1 MDKLVKWF
9 DLERFGAAIRVIP
22 ESPLRGIATTCLEIT
37 DRKLYEASYGFT
49 SDIAPDRQR
58 EMAAQWSKASRA
70 LGFGASTVL
79 AKDDAGV
86 AQQMRFHSMRTQY
99 SMSELRALFPMLEAS
114 DLRDM
119 PVADIA
125 LNISHEVELSGEWQ
139 AFASKVLAK
148 DAVGVWTPLKNP
160 YAKPYADSLKV
171 TEIDPNPER
180 RPFALLEDNNVSRY
194 SGLPAKLDGADYK
207 ANALIPYYASL
218 EAATADGWEKSQLQQ
233 VDMPYVLPLWVTEA
247 GKVIGLRD
255 VRFAP
260 EIMDL
265 PPESYFKAADS
276 GLIIGAI
283 REAEEVSK
291 AVAAEIARWEAWGNE
306 PASLEGPDHLWGSI
320 TRIVSA
326 VEELRQR
333 HPRVSTAVKLLAD
346 GEEASRGGSFR
357 AKPLQALRSD
367 DMAQLVHAAGR
378 FVHLDESAR
387 DALELNLVGLLERSH
402 KLIAERATGDARDR
416 LRHVAESVQVV
427 SDGVDQPKTKHVDA
441 GEKIGGARKD
451 YAKRSLVREDLDS
464 MNDMERAALVTKK
477 NVWPPLNYAAMRDD
491 GVSAQAAVCMKL
503 LKDKLETAP
512 VRSGRHE
519 YLRSGSNFEADYI
532 EAVEV
537 VRDAVAGVRTVDDF
551 IVAMAQL
558 CDRGRTLPNGQ
569 QSTYVSGGTALQIQ
583 WGREV
588 SRAIYDSSEGML
600 GSRFSV
606 ELRRKIGRFGAD
618 ATADQQWSSL
628 IKPKREKTDAEV
640 EAGREKAE
648 QERELHRPH
657 LDKVVRE
664 GTDWRSGRDI
674 TADDLIEHFGFRAVE
689 FGNWLPQDERQQ
701 VLNMAF
707 DSFCD
712 LAQALDIP
720 PKGLSLD
727 SDLAIAFGSRGSGG
741 KSAALAHFE
750 PARMVI
756 NLTRMRGAG
765 SVAHEWW
772 HALDFHLGAKKGF
785 ASVQHAKTNS
795 VMGLLTQAM
804 KLRPAVGEE
813 VVRMATAGAL
823 KGQDYAASWVPSV
836 GVEGR
841 QKVKAAM
848 AATYE
853 KAHATFYESAGQR
866 IRDNNNIVDRSMVE
880 PGLID
885 LTYNEMVATV
895 NKVSEGGKIPK
906 KHRDNITNL
915 LIFSLNNLSRSVTA
929 EYAIANSI
937 HLAENFVGGANRL
950 PTDFAKEADK
960 LDKSK
965 SEPYWAT
972 TEEMLARAGAA
983 YVYDKLEA
991 FGVRSDYLVF
1001 GADEERY
1008 AEHPIGNPNPT
1019 GSDREIIGE
1028 HFNKLVNQYR
1038 LKCLLENEAVS
1049 ALEP

>member
-1 MDKLVKWF
+1 MEKLVKWF

-37 DRKLYEASYGFT
+37 DRKRYEASYGFT

-70 LGFGASTVL
+70 LGFGSPTVL
-79 AKDDAGV
+79 NQDDSGV

-114 DLRDM
+114 DLKDM

-125 LNISHEVELSGEWQ
+125 LNVSHEVELSAEWQ
-139 AFASKVLAK
+139 TFANKVLAK
-148 DAVGVWTPLKNP
+148 DAVAVWTPLKNP
-160 YAKPYADSLKV
+160 YEKPYADSLKV
-171 TEIDPNPER
+171 TDIDPNPER
-180 RPFALLEDNNVSRY
+180 KPFALLEDNNVSRY
-194 SGLPAKLDGADYK
+194 YGLPAKLDAANYK

-218 EAATADGWEKSQLQQ
+218 EAATADGWEKTQLQQ

-283 REAEEVSK
+283 REAEEVAK
-291 AVAAEIARWEAWGNE
+291 AVSAEIVRWEAWGND

-320 TRIVSA
+320 TRIVSV
-326 VEELRQR
+326 VEELRQH
-333 HPRVSTAVKLLAD
+333 HPRVSPAVKLLAD
-346 GEEASRGGSFR
+346 GDEASRGGSFR
-357 AKPLQALRSD
+357 AKPLQALRAD
-367 DMAQLVHAAGR
+367 DMAQLVSAAGR
-378 FVHLDESAR
+378 FVPLDDAASLVLESH
-387 DALELNLVGLLERSH
+387 LVGLLERSH
-402 KLIAERATGDARDR
+402 KLIADRATGDARDR
-416 LRHVAESVQVV
+416 LRNVAESVQIA
-427 SDGVDQPKTKHVDA
+427 SEAVDQPKTKHVDT
-441 GEKIGGARKD
+441 GQKIGGARKD
-451 YAKRSLVREDLDS
+451 YAKRSMVREDLDS

-477 NVWPPLNYAAMRDD
+477 NVWPALNYVALRAD

-512 VRSGRHE
+512 VRTGRHE

-537 VRDAVAGVRTVDDF
+537 VRDAVSGVRTVDDF
-551 IVAMAQL
+551 IVAMGQL
-558 CDRGRTLPNGQ
+558 YERGRTLPNGQ
-569 QSTYVSGGTALQIQ
+569 QSTYVSGGTPLQIQ

-606 ELRRKIGRFGAD
+606 ELRRKIGRFGPD

-628 IKPKREKTDAEV
+628 IKPKREKTDAEL

-657 LDKVVRE
+657 LDKVKRE
-664 GTDWRSGRDI
+664 GADWRSGRDI
-674 TADDLIEHFGFRAVE
+674 IADDLIEHFGFRAVE

-727 SDLAIAFGSRGSGG
+727 SELAIAFGSRGSGG

-756 NLTRMRGAG
+756 NLTRLRGAG

-785 ASVQHAKTNS
+785 ASVQHARTNS
-795 VMGLLTQAM
+795 VMGELTQAM
-804 KLRPAVGEE
+804 KLRPAEAEE
-813 VVRMATAGAL
+813 VVKMATAGAN

-841 QKVKAAM
+841 HKVKAAM

-853 KAHATFYESAGQR
+853 KAYATFYENAGQC
-866 IRDNNNIVDRSMVE
+866 IRANNNIVDRSMVE

-885 LTYNEMVATV
+885 RTYNEMIATV
-895 NKVSEGGKIPK
+895 NEVSEGGKIPK

-929 EYAIANSI
+929 EYAIAHAIPLGES
-937 HLAENFVGGANRL
+937 FVGGAHRL
-950 PTDFAKEADK
+950 PTNFAKEADK

-972 TEEMLARAGAA
+972 TEEMFARAGAA
-983 YVYDKLEA
+983 YVHDRLEE
-991 FGVRSDYLVF
+991 GGTRSDYLVY
-1001 GADEERY
+1001 GADEARY
-1008 AEHPIGNPNPT
+1008 VNHPIGNPNPI
-1019 GSDREIIGE
+1019 GDDRKVIGE
-1028 HFNKLVNQYR
+1028 HFQRLVAEYR
-1038 LKCLLENEAVS
+1038 LKC
-1049 ALEP
+1049 ALEKESTAGMDL